1 MDLEKTRALSRT
13 YSPEGLA
20 KAGVSA
26 WIFCILEIRLMIA
39 TRLLNILLRLDRE

>member
-1 MDLEKTRALSRT
+1 LRT

-20 KAGVSA
+20 KASVSA
-26 WIFCILEIRLMIA
+26 LIFCILEIRLMIA